1 MINLFLCGND
11 RMFDGFLIS
20 TLSIAKHTDEA
31 LNVILLTMNRTEQD
45 ARFVAIN
52 DEQAA
57 VIEKALQKYNKDSKV
72 KVINCDEL
80 FKEQFEK
87 GKNLTTH
94 YTPYIFL
101 RLLVDLIP
109 EMPDKALYLD
119 TDIVAYQDIKEFYNM
134 DIGDYELTA
143 SLDYLGRNA
152 INPKYIN
159 SGVLIMNIK
168 KIKETGSFIKA
179 REMCKTKKMML
190 PDQTAIYK
198 CCTILRVPD
207 KYNEQKRRRKD
218 TVLRHF
224 SMQLHPFFPCNIKPW
239 HIEKLHDI
247 YKIYD
252 LDDVLE
258 EYRNIKYE
266 AQDNG
271 IIKF

>member
-1 MINLFLCGND
+1 MINIFLCGND

-20 TLSIAKHTDEA
+20 TLSIARHTDEA

-45 ARFVAIN
+45 SRFVAIN
-52 DEQAA
+52 DEQTAL
-57 VIEKALQKYNKDSKV
+57 IENALKKYNKESKV
-72 KVINCDEL
+72 KTINCDKL
-80 FKEQFEK
+80 FKEEFEK

-109 EMPDKALYLD
+109 EMPDKALYID
-119 TDIVAYQDIKEFYNM
+119 TDIVAYQDIKEFYNTNI
-134 DIGDYELTA
+134 DDYEVTA

-168 KIKETGSFIKA
+168 KIRETGSFIKC

-198 CCTILRVPD
+198 CCKIFRVAD

-224 SMQLHPFFPCNIKPW
+224 SMQLHPFLPCNIKPW
-239 HIEKLHDI
+239 HVDKLHSV

-252 LDDVLE
+252 LDDVLA
-258 EYRNIKYE
+258 EYKEIKDD
-266 AQDNG
+266 AKAKG
-271 IIKF
+271 IINF